1 MARQTVNFENNKT
14 MPTHNI
20 KIIAATLADYPLI
33 QNMARFYVYDL
44 SRQCGFI
51 SKEWT
56 IPEDGL
62 YESFDLKPYFEDPG
76 RRAYL
81 IRVEEELA
89 GFTLLN
95 QIGSCVETEWN
106 MGEFFILA
114 KFQGKGVGKYV
125 AQALFDKHP
134 GTWEVAMFPENQTGL
149 SFWRKTIA
157 DYMQEQYH
165 CETKHIR
172 PGQAQPYR
180 IVFSFDTRLKTQSL
194 AETVVRPSHMTRL
207 NYLPSIVIDHSPNA
221 QNDALIRNGI
231 VAFNQQVIREKA
243 IHWSIYVK
251 DEQQEIIG
259 GALIWEHSDALYI
272 DVLWIHEAFRL
283 QGIGHALLTKIEAEA
298 KRKCLFK
305 IYVDTYTF
313 QAQPFYKKHG
323 FYCICRV
330 PDYLRSFDRI
340 FMRKDLGDIP

>member
-1 MARQTVNFENNKT
+1 MSN
-14 MPTHNI
+14 
-20 KIIAATLADYPLI
+20 KIITMQNINIITATLADYPVI

-51 SKEWT
+51 SKEWM

-62 YESFDLKPYFEDPG
+62 YECFDLKPYFEDPT
-76 RRAYL
+76 RRVYL

-114 KFQGKGVGKYV
+114 KFQGKGVGSYV

-134 GTWEVAMFPENQTGL
+134 GSWEVTVIPENQTAL
-149 SFWRKTIA
+149 SFWQKTISY
-157 DYMQEQYH
+157 YMQEQYQG
-165 CETKHIR
+165 ETKHIR

-180 IVFSFDTRLKTQSL
+180 VVFTFDTRLKTQTLAATNLQLPQMTSL
-194 AETVVRPSHMTRL
+194 DHLPLIVVDYTPTT
-207 NYLPSIVIDHSPNA
+207 
-221 QNDALIRNGI
+221 QNDAIIRNGI
-231 VAFNQQVIREKA
+231 VAFNRQMIQEEA
-243 IHWSIYVK
+243 THWSIYAK
-251 DEQQEIIG
+251 DEQQTIVG

-272 DVLWIHEAFRL
+272 DVLWIHEACRL

-298 KRKCLFK
+298 KRKNLLK
-305 IYVDTYTF
+305 VYVDTYAF
-313 QAQPFYKKHG
+313 QAQPFYEKYG
-323 FYCICRV
+323 FYCV
-330 PDYLRSFDRI
+330 GSVHDYLLGFDRI
-340 FMRKDLGDIP
+340 FMRKDLSDIP